1 MRDACHP
8 ERERSLC
15 AGYRPGGSAKREINI
30 REEIM
35 EEEKKATLTIRDDE
49 GTGFIQI
56 AGDVVSNIAGLAATE
71 VDGVSRLSGNVPNE
85 LISKLGRKNL
95 SKGIR
100 VTYGTDTF
108 TIDVAVVVKFG
119 FNIVDVSKAV
129 QEKVAQALYTMTG
142 LKVSRVNVRVSG
154 IDFSEK

>member
-1 MRDACHP
+1 
-8 ERERSLC
+8 
-15 AGYRPGGSAKREINI
+15 
-30 REEIM
+30 M

-85 LISKLGRKNL
+85 LISKLGKKNL

-100 VTYGTDTF
+100 VTYQNRTF
-108 TIDVAVVVKFG
+108 TVDVSVVVKFG
-119 FNIVDVSKAV
+119 FNIVEVSKSV
-129 QEKVAQALYTMTG
+129 QEKVKQALLTMTG
-142 LKVSRVNVRVSG
+142 LSVSKVNVRVSG
-154 IDFSEK
+154 IDFSDR